1 MTTVPELKYIEDHP
15 ECIGYWKP
23 KIYFAKAR
31 PLNSSRFS
39 HSEIGIEMIYQI
51 NIKGELDQSWS
62 DWLGEVE
69 ITSKGTIDG
78 SVSTTLTVDVE
89 DQSILFGILDRIR
102 DLNLVLIN
110 VINVDAVEKQ

>member
-1 MTTVPELKYIEDHP
+1 
-15 ECIGYWKP
+15 
-23 KIYFAKAR
+23 
-31 PLNSSRFS
+31 
-39 HSEIGIEMIYQI
+39 MIYQI

-62 DWLGEVE
+62 DWLGGVE